1 MCMRVRKNMVIVK
14 KRGLIKKTFNG
25 YANDKLMRNPFTRHL
40 SEFFFVLVRD
50 PPMKKVYDDA
60 RKRSTQI
67 TTVKE
72 KKKIFTIKR
81 KLYNYITH
89 KIQIHALSLERVRI
103 LAKKYSIAILY
114 VNFFAKFE
122 APK

>member
-1 MCMRVRKNMVIVK
+1 
-14 KRGLIKKTFNG
+14 
-25 YANDKLMRNPFTRHL
+25 MRNPFTRHL
-40 SEFFFVLVRD
+40 SEFFFVLVQD

-89 KIQIHALSLERVRI
+89 KIQIHALSLERARLRSNSREKNRI
-103 LAKKYSIAILY
+103 MILCEAY
-114 VNFFAKFE
+114 ANIFANSQH
-122 APK
+122 